1 MGVGEKIFRPL
12 TAQERIQAFKQARPL
27 AIKFK
32 RPEIRDAYYNLL
44 LDEVKVGMGFTGSRV
59 TSISS
64 DGWADRAGVELYD
77 EIVEL
82 GGVDFF
88 SLNDR
93 EKIEKLK
100 QPRPLVLK
108 FKRPG
113 RIMRADYVNS
123 GGNSKKK
130 LPGFP
135 DSEINTRLVQFNN
148 VRSQQAPPPI
158 SPALGGVSDATPMGI
173 GAGGGAPRESAPSGP
188 LGWFS
193 RCCAPRES
201 TENEMTVS
209 RYS

>member
-100 QPRPLVLK
+100 EPRPLVLK

-113 RIMRADYVNS
+113 RIMRADFVNNTS
-123 GGNSKKK
+123 RKP

-135 DSEINTRLVQFNN
+135 DTEISTRIVEFNN
-148 VRSQQAPPPI
+148 LRVAQAPPPI
-158 SPALGGVSDATPMGI
+158 SPALGGNTDA
-173 GAGGGAPRESAPSGP
+173 
-188 LGWFS
+188 
-193 RCCAPRES
+193 
-201 TENEMTVS
+201 
-209 RYS
+209 

>member
-1 MGVGEKIFRPL
+1 
-12 TAQERIQAFKQARPL
+12 
-27 AIKFK
+27 
-32 RPEIRDAYYNLL
+32 
-44 LDEVKVGMGFTGSRV
+44 MGFTGSRV

-100 QPRPLVLK
+100 EPRPLVLK

-113 RIMRADYVNS
+113 RIMRADFVNNTS
-123 GGNSKKK
+123 RKP

-135 DSEINTRLVQFNN
+135 DTEISTRIVEFNN
-148 VRSQQAPPPI
+148 LRVAQAPPPI
-158 SPALGGVSDATPMGI
+158 SPALGGNTDATPVGI
-173 GAGGGAPRESAPSGP
+173 GVGGGGTGGHSTPGGGP
-188 LGWFS
+188 FGWFS
-193 RCCAPRES
+193 RCCAPRE
-201 TENEMTVS
+201 TIENEMTIG
-209 RYS
+209 RH